1 MTDDIKKALDTDDDF
16 HRKLL
21 QHCKRLVEVS
31 RTYMNRFYD
40 QWDAND
46 KTIRGERIPD
56 AADQKAK
63 IRQEPMKLIL
73 PFTYAQVQTFIAF
86 MMSLFNQRAMFYE
99 IQKSKRRQ
107 GDISPEGDAELC
119 LNRDLQRWM
128 FTKVQYQC
136 YLDLCRSSFCVIK
149 HLWDEEEQT
158 GTYTTPEQPIVQPS
172 LFGGAFPHTPPSQ
185 TQTKYI
191 RQGNRI
197 VSVSPYHFFP
207 DVRMPLSRL
216 HEAEF
221 CASEDEFSVVRLKQW
236 QKDGMI
242 VNADKIVPLGQE
254 GMQTRRLNY
263 LNASNADNFKTMMGQ
278 ALGGGMCVVTEV
290 QVWIT
295 PKDFTDTYGNNPL
308 GKDDFPTLFVVW
320 YANDT
325 TILKAEPMNYT
336 HNKFTYDV
344 GEYSA
349 DQMRVINESLAE
361 ILMQLQDH
369 ATWFMNSR
377 VTNVRKVIG
386 DKLVVDPAGVE
397 MKDLENR
404 NPIIRLKSGVAKSG
418 VDTWIK
424 QLQLQDVTMK
434 HIDDISK
441 IWEFMQTSSGI
452 NENALGQYSQGRRSA
467 AEARTVNAGAASR
480 LKTIATIVWEMLYN
494 PLGHKLMS
502 NYLNLEL
509 DEFQRIVGKE
519 ADQARLDS
527 MKEAINDGLG
537 LEFFDGTAPSEK
549 GYIAQQMQE
558 LLLGLLENPESA
570 QLLAQEPFR
579 SLVIEIADLRGIRS
593 PERFTPPKMIVP
605 PIPVQ
610 PGGAAPGGPPQLRA
624 LPNAPTTTGAE
635 SSGQPSGAGAAAG
648 NPGAIGG
655 TP

>member
-56 AADQKAK
+56 AQDQKAK
-63 IRQEPMKLIL
+63 IRQEPMKMIL

-99 IQKSKRRQ
+99 VQKSKRRQ
-107 GDISPEGDAELC
+107 NDISPEGDAELC
-119 LNRDLQRWM
+119 LVRDLARWM

-158 GTYTTPEQPIVQPS
+158 GLFTAPAEPEMQS
-172 LFGGAFPHTPPSQ
+172 TLFGGVLPVMPS
-185 TQTKYI
+185 TQTETKFI
-191 RQGNRI
+191 RQGNRV
-197 VSVSPYHFFP
+197 VSISPYHFFP
-207 DVRMPLSRL
+207 DIRMPLSRL
-216 HEAEF
+216 HESEF
-221 CASEDEFSVVRLKQW
+221 CASEDEFSIVRLKQD
-236 QKDGMI
+236 QKNGMI
-242 VNADKIVPLGQE
+242 VNVDKIVPLGQE

-278 ALGGGMCVVTEV
+278 ALGGGMCVRTEV
-290 QVWIT
+290 QLWIT
-295 PKDFTDTYGNNPL
+295 PKDFTDTYGKNPL
-308 GKDDFPTLFVVW
+308 GKEDFPTLFVVW

-369 ATWFMNSR
+369 ATWFMNAR

-386 DKLVVDPAGVE
+386 DKLIVDPAGVE
-397 MKDLENR
+397 MKDIENR
-404 NPIIRLKSGVAKSG
+404 NPVIRLKSGVAKSG
-418 VDTWIK
+418 VGTWVQ
-424 QLQLQDVTMK
+424 QLQLQDVTVK

-480 LKTIATIVWEMLYN
+480 LKTIATILWETMFS
-494 PLGHKLMS
+494 PLGHKLLS

-509 DEFQRIVGKE
+509 EEFQRIVGKD
-519 ADQARLDS
+519 ADQTRLDN
-527 MKEAINDGLG
+527 MKSAINDGLG

-549 GYIAQQMQE
+549 GYIAQSMQE

-579 SLVIEIADLRGIRS
+579 SLVVEITDLRGIRS
-593 PERFTPPKMIVP
+593 PERFLPPQQIMP
-605 PIPVQ
+605 PVPVQ
-610 PGGAAPGGPPQLRA
+610 GAGVQPQPQIRA
-624 LPNAPTTTGAE
+624 LPNANIPTGPQST
-635 SSGQPSGAGAAAG
+635 GQPTGAGAAAG

>member
-1 MTDDIKKALDTDDDF
+1 LTDDIKKALNTDDDF

-21 QHCKRLVEVS
+21 QHGKRLVEVS

-46 KTIRGERIPD
+46 KTIRGERVPD

-63 IRQEPMKLIL
+63 IRQEPMKLVM
-73 PFTYAQVQTFIAF
+73 PFTYAQIQTFIAF
-86 MMSLFNQRAMFYE
+86 MMSLFNQRDNFYE
-99 IQKSKRRQ
+99 IEDS
-107 GDISPEGDAELC
+107 GHGEIPTPESDAELC
-119 LNRDLQRWM
+119 LNRDLRRWM
-128 FTKVQYQC
+128 FSKVQYQL
-136 YLDLCRSSFCVIK
+136 YLDLCRSSFCVVK
-149 HLWDEEEQT
+149 HLWEEEEMQGLNT
-158 GTYTTPEQPIVQPS
+158 MVPPATIQPS
-172 LFGGAFPHTPPSQ
+172 LFGGAFPTTPQ
-185 TQTKYI
+185 VETKTKFI

-197 VSVSPYHFFP
+197 VSISPYHFFP
-207 DVRMPLSRL
+207 DIRMPLSRL
-216 HEAEF
+216 HESEF
-221 CASEDEFSVVRLKQW
+221 CASEDEFSIVRLKQW

-242 VNADKIVPLGQE
+242 VNVDKIVPLGQE

-290 QVWIT
+290 QIWIT

-308 GKDDFPTLFVVW
+308 GKEDFPTLFVVW

-325 TILKAEPMNYT
+325 TLLKAEPMNYT

-361 ILMQLQDH
+361 VLMQLQDH
-369 ATWFMNSR
+369 ANWFMNSR

-397 MKDLENR
+397 MKDIENR
-404 NPIIRLKSGVAKSG
+404 NPVIRLKSGVAKSG

-424 QLQLQDVTMK
+424 QLQLQDVTTN
-434 HIDDISK
+434 HIQDIEK
-441 IWEFMQTSSGI
+441 IWEFIQITSGI
-452 NENALGQYSQGRRSA
+452 NDNALGQFSQGRRSA

-480 LKTIATIVWEMLYN
+480 LKTIATVLWEMLYS
-494 PLGHKLMS
+494 PLGHKLLF

-509 DEFQRIVGKE
+509 EEFQRIVGKE
-519 ADQARLDS
+519 ADQNRLDR
-527 MKEAINDGLG
+527 MKDAINDGMG

-549 GYIAQQMQE
+549 GYLAQSMRE
-558 LLLGLLENPESA
+558 LLLGLLENPQSA
-570 QLLAQEPFR
+570 LLVTQEPFR
-579 SLVIEIADLRGIRS
+579 SLVVEIADLMGIRS
-593 PERFTPPKMIVP
+593 PERFLPPAQPSPQAMTIAQP
-605 PIPVQ
+605 PNIK
-610 PGGAAPGGPPQLRA
+610 A
-624 LPNAPTTTGAE
+624 LPNATTPNTANV
-635 SSGQPSGAGAAAG
+635 GQPIVGGAAAG

>member
-1 MTDDIKKALDTDDDF
+1 MTDDVKKALNTDNDF

-46 KTIRGERIPD
+46 KTIRGERMPD

-63 IRQEPMKLIL
+63 LRQEPMKLIL

-99 IQKSKRRQ
+99 IIDSKRRQ
-107 GDISPEGDAELC
+107 GDFSPEGDAELC

-136 YLDLCRSSFCVIK
+136 YLDLCRSSFCTIK
-149 HLWDEEEQT
+149 HLWEEEEQR
-158 GTYTTPEQPIVQPS
+158 GLFVEPEEPEIQPT
-172 LFGGAFPHTPPSQ
+172 LFGGALPVTPPVQ
-185 TQTKYI
+185 TETRFI
-191 RQGNRI
+191 RQGNRV

-207 DVRMPLSRL
+207 DIRMPLSRL
-216 HEAEF
+216 HESEF
-221 CASEDEFSVVRLKQW
+221 CASEDEFSIVRLKQW

-242 VNADKIVPLGQE
+242 VNVDKIVPLGQE

-278 ALGGGMCVVTEV
+278 ALGGGMCVITEV
-290 QVWIT
+290 QIWIT
-295 PKDFTDTYGNNPL
+295 PKDFTDTYGKNPL
-308 GKDDFPTLFVVW
+308 GKEDFPTLFVVW

-325 TILKAEPMNYT
+325 TLLKAEPMNYT

-369 ATWFMNSR
+369 ATWFMNAR

-386 DKLVVDPAGVE
+386 DKLIVDPAGVE
-397 MKDLENR
+397 MKDIENR
-404 NPIIRLKSGVAKSG
+404 NPVIRLKSGVSKSG
-418 VDTWIK
+418 VGTWIQ
-424 QLQLQDVTMK
+424 QLQLQDVTQK
-434 HIDDISK
+434 HIDDIEK

-452 NENALGQYSQGRRSA
+452 NENALGQYSSGRRSA

-480 LKTIATIVWEMLYN
+480 LKTIATIIWETLFS
-494 PLGHKLMS
+494 PLGHKLLS

-509 DEFQRIVGKE
+509 EEFQRIVGKE
-519 ADQARLDS
+519 ADQARLDQ
-527 MKEAINDGLG
+527 MKVAINDGLG

-549 GYIAQQMQE
+549 GYIAQSMQE

-579 SLVIEIADLRGIRS
+579 SLVVEISDLRGIRS
-593 PERFTPPKMIVP
+593 PERFLPPRTIMP
-605 PIPVQ
+605 PVPVQ
-610 PGGAAPGGPPQLRA
+610 GAGVGGPAAPLRA
-624 LPNAPTTTGAE
+624 LPNVGPTPPPA
-635 SSGQPSGAGAAAG
+635 QPIVGGAAAG